1 MKSSSPCLLLSSKI
15 LRMFVLT
22 EVQLIANN
30 DFASVLSS
38 PKSES
43 ILSLLSRAKIQP
55 CMFPLHPKARGSHAC
70 LPPFL
75 LFQPIYVFGNGYKL
89 FEILWARTSKHFHH
103 QFETS
108 TPSSHVFVFASA
120 SESSYTLLSSRY
132 LNCNLSPFLFVHT
145 SPRLYFAKNE
155 PLHPYVFPPSF
166 RVQHNLIHPVVSSLR
181 KAELYRS
188 TKYCN
193 TPVMTPLPPADHQS
207 FRLQYIFV
215 RLNSVLN
222 LAWNLLLLLRVW
234 TINHR
239 GGLQRHHSPI
249 FLSQVHYNRYWQ
261 PPPKTAGKQ
270 HVSASSRGS
279 LRSV

>member
-132 LNCNLSPFLFVHT
+132 LNCHLSPFYFVYT
-145 SPRLYFAKNE
+145 SPRLYFAKT
-155 PLHPYVFPPSF
+155 
-166 RVQHNLIHPVVSSLR
+166 NL
-181 KAELYRS
+181 S
-188 TKYCN
+188 TLMCS
-193 TPVMTPLPPADHQS
+193 LPP
-207 FRLQYIFV
+207 FV
-215 RLNSVLN
+215 YKTISYTLSC
-222 LAWNLLLLLRVW
+222 LLFEKQNYTGRR
-234 TINHR
+234 N
-239 GGLQRHHSPI
+239 
-249 FLSQVHYNRYWQ
+249 
-261 PPPKTAGKQ
+261 TATRP
-270 HVSASSRGS
+270 S
-279 LRSV
+279 